1 MGGQIFI
8 NLDTHFG
15 LTGIII
21 WWSAA
26 CFLMALVILD
36 MLFLLR
42 KEKAGKLGKL
52 CVVIRFIKVAIALV
66 ILVYFIYLI
75 KTVDVDSWIVRL
87 DELFKDWVNQDEDE
101 AVQKADVEKL
111 RRFFIALAAVT
122 IPTSIAKCILQ
133 FLLWWRNR
141 NEKNSSEV
149 QQDQEMTT
157 LLTETDGPGTSVENT
172 INKIDNLIETNE
184 LDGKKPWVELKEEI
198 RQKTNSQSN
207 GNNDVH

>member
-1 MGGQIFI
+1 MSETFISMEDFKAMDKCTKRLLVSTFIITILELLFYFVIPICGQIFI

-101 AVQKADVEKL
+101 AVQKADV
-111 RRFFIALAAVT
+111 
-122 IPTSIAKCILQ
+122 
-133 FLLWWRNR
+133 
-141 NEKNSSEV
+141 
-149 QQDQEMTT
+149 
-157 LLTETDGPGTSVENT
+157 
-172 INKIDNLIETNE
+172 
-184 LDGKKPWVELKEEI
+184 
-198 RQKTNSQSN
+198 
-207 GNNDVH
+207 